1 MRRISIY
8 FLIIFCTIIKAQD
21 DLVLVKLQNG
31 KNVKG
36 IIVQGGEP
44 GDHYVRIKKRNQ
56 KTVDIFMEEVEHIYK
71 GTGSVTL
78 QITDNKGIPIDPA
91 VIIVED
97 LDSWPTESVELQD
110 TSYDDFPIGNYK
122 ITVQKEG
129 YNSRSKKIEVKLGK
143 KHSLEF
149 KLTPETVVINDVEY
163 KPVETRIEPAKKQVE
178 VTDNTSGKYNT
189 PSKTLKKITAMSSL
203 VLGVSGAYFEYSA
216 SKNYDN
222 YKNAKTDAVS
232 YREKV
237 ELADDMKLKLF
248 ISSGVLMGATAYL
261 HIKGKKV
268 ENIQHDQPVN

>member
-8 FLIIFCTIIKAQD
+8 FLIICCTIIKAQD

-56 KTVDIFMEEVEHIYK
+56 KTVDLYMDEVEHIYK

-78 QITDNKGIPIDPA
+78 QVKDKKGIPIDPA

-129 YNSRSKKIEVKLGK
+129 YISKKKYSRVKIGK

-149 KLTPETVVINDVEY
+149 KLTPDEKWAKPIETS
-163 KPVETRIEPAKKQVE
+163 TEPAEKQVK
-178 VTDNTSGKYNT
+178 VTDNTSGKYSA
-189 PSKTLKKITAMSSL
+189 PYKTLKKITAVSSL
-203 VLGVSGAYFEYSA
+203 IFGISGAYFEYSA

-222 YKNAKTDAVS
+222 YKNAKTDAAS

-248 ISSGVLMGATAYL
+248 ISSGVLMGVTGYL
-261 HIKGKKV
+261 HLKEKNS
-268 ENIQHDQPVN
+268 ENIRLTQPVN